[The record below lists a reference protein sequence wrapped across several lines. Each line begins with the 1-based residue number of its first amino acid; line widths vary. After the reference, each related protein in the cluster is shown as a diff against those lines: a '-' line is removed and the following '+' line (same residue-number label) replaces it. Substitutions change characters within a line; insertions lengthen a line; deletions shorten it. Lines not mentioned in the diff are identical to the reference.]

1 MMPFA
6 ELGPLVRSAEQW
18 MLPGECLTCHGPA
31 GPGDPLICPLCQAR
45 WRALPHPQCD
55 RCGQPLTGVASG
67 CRICAA
73 WPEEMGRARSAVWFD
88 EAARPAV
95 HQLKYGGWWRVAEGM
110 ARLMARL
117 DPCLEGGVLVP
128 VPLAAARARKR
139 GYNQAERLA
148 AALSAVTGLALR
160 NDLLFRARETRT
172 QTALAPEARRANV
185 AGAFRTAG
193 SKIEFRLILVD
204 DVFTTGATLLE
215 AANALREAGAERVE
229 SVTFA
234 RAVPPVW

>member
-6 ELGPLVRSAEQW
+6 ELSRLVRAAEQW
-18 MLPGECLTCHGPA
+18 MLPGECLTCRGPA
-31 GPGDPLICPLCQAR
+31 GPGDPLVCPLCQSR
-45 WRALPHPQCD
+45 WRSLPHPQCE
-55 RCGQPLTGVASG
+55 RCGQPLSGVASG
-67 CRICAA
+67 CRVCAA

-88 EAARPAV
+88 DAARPAV
-95 HQLKYGGWWRVAEGM
+95 HQLKYGGWWRVAEPM
-110 ARLMARL
+110 ARLVARL
-117 DPCLEGGVLVP
+117 DPCGEKGVLVP
-128 VPLAAARARKR
+128 VPLAAARARLR

-148 AALSAVTGLALR
+148 RALSNLTGLPLR
-160 NDLLFRARETRT
+160 DDLLSRTRETRT

-185 AGAFRTAG
+185 SGAFRAEG
-193 SKIEFRLILVD
+193 VPSGIRLILVD

-215 AANALREAGAERVE
+215 AATALREAGAGRVE

>member
-1 MMPFA
+1 
-6 ELGPLVRSAEQW
+6 
-18 MLPGECLTCHGPA
+18 
-31 GPGDPLICPLCQAR
+31 
-45 WRALPHPQCD
+45 
-55 RCGQPLTGVASG
+55 
-67 CRICAA
+67 
-73 WPEEMGRARSAVWFD
+73 MGRARSAVWFD

-95 HQLKYGGWWRVAEGM
+95 HELKYSGWWRVVEPM
-110 ARLMARL
+110 ARVMARL
-117 DPCLEGGVLVP
+117 DPCMEKGLLVP
-128 VPLAAARARKR
+128 VPLAAARARLR

-148 AALSAVTGLALR
+148 HALSCLTGLPFR
-160 NDLLFRARETRT
+160 TDLLERTRTTRT

-185 AGAFRTAG
+185 AGAFRAADLPIG
-193 SKIEFRLILVD
+193 FRLILVD